1 MIKQFQRK
9 GWWVCFTMLGVGI
22 PWLAADGTVS
32 SFVSSVA
39 GRWLVVPVARQPKV
53 RLKLEV
59 VGGVSGGRRGRVVAV
74 LLLSQPGHSRGHTT
88 PHSTPCYT
96 QWSLSPQPP
105 FIFIPSI
112 FCRLSFFNFFVVAVS
127 LFHLRLKC
135 SDLFNLLK
143 HYFSLSQ

>member
-1 MIKQFQRK
+1 
-9 GWWVCFTMLGVGI
+9 MLGVGI

-74 LLLSQPGHSRGHTT
+74 LLLSQPGHSHRLT
-88 PHSTPCYT
+88 PTP
-96 QWSLSPQPP
+96 PP
-105 FIFIPSI
+105 AT
-112 FCRLSFFNFFVVAVS
+112 LNS
-127 LFHLRLKC
+127 LFL
-135 SDLFNLLK
+135 SSTFLLLQLL
-143 HYFSLSQ
+143 YFTSV